1 MSLQFWMVGK
11 TKEKYLQSGI
21 EEYKKRVARYLKVE
35 SLVIPDIK
43 NASKLPV
50 NELKKQEGS
59 SILEKL
65 SSQDYL
71 ILLDETGNNYHS
83 RGFAKL
89 IEKQLSNSTTNTIF
103 LIGGAFGFDEAVY
116 QRANAK
122 LSLSEMTFS
131 HQLVRL
137 IFWEQLYR
145 AIAINNGLPYHND

>member
-1 MSLQFWMVGK
+1 MSIQFWMIGK

-21 EEYKKRVARYLKVE
+21 EEYKKRVSRYLKVD
-35 SLVIPDIK
+35 SVVIPDIK

-71 ILLDETGNNYHS
+71 ILLDETGNSYHS

-89 IEKQLSNSTTNTIF
+89 IEKQLTNSTTNTIF